1 MNVDELFLFSAGSAN
16 DDKNK
21 HLWVKGAAL
30 FIPQLNKL
38 LGFTDYKFIVHSVAD
53 FKNDAAKLGSIFTK
67 YGSDKANSHNYHIVY
82 SYILNKLGVDSK
94 LDILEIGMGTNNPE
108 LISSMGANGKPGASL
123 YAFREYLPNANI
135 YGADIDKAILFDS
148 ERIKTSYVDQL
159 DNRTFNELLNKFG
172 NTKFDLI
179 IDDGL
184 HSIGANLN
192 TLIFALN
199 NLKDNGWIVIEDIH
213 VRYNWMM
220 IEFLLIN
227 TNKYK
232 THFIHADG
240 GNLFVINKL

>member
-1 MNVDELFLFSAGSAN
+1 
-16 DDKNK
+16 
-21 HLWVKGAAL
+21 
-30 FIPQLNKL
+30 
-38 LGFTDYKFIVHSVAD
+38 
-53 FKNDAAKLGSIFTK
+53 
-67 YGSDKANSHNYHIVY
+67 
-82 SYILNKLGVDSK
+82 
-94 LDILEIGMGTNNPE
+94 
-108 LISSMGANGKPGASL
+108 
-123 YAFREYLPNANI
+123 LPNANV
-135 YGADIDKAILFDS
+135 YGADIDKDILFES
-148 ERIKTSYVDQL
+148 ERIKTSYVDQM
-159 DNRTFNELLNKFG
+159 DSRTFNDLLNKFG

-232 THFIHADG
+232 THFIHAAG
-240 GNLFVINKL
+240 GNLFIINKL